1 MHRLAGTLGRDLRLG
16 ARRLLHAPLFTL
28 FAIVSLAVGVAATT
42 AVYSLLQAAIWPATG
57 VPDDAR
63 VVVVAGRTESGFLR
77 WRAIVSRA
85 DYADLRAQQM
95 SLAAIAASGSTTHAL
110 TIDGVTTYQSSE
122 VVTGSYFE
130 VLGAGALMG
139 RTLLASDDATDAPSV
154 MVISEAFWRR
164 SLHEDPGV
172 IGRIARYADQPF
184 TIVGVAAPGF
194 GGLTKLDGPQR
205 RTDVWIP
212 MSAADRLGAAAF
224 PSAIDRAQRRLTVIG
239 RLAADQS
246 ADRSSAELA
255 SIGARLDAAYPG
267 VRTDAGGRSEPLPRE
282 WSARTL
288 ATATPVPHA
297 VYVAAGAIVGLVG
310 LVLIVASTNVANLTL
325 ARGSARTAE
334 LAIRRTLGASRARLV
349 GELVAESTIVGLV
362 GGGAALLGTQWL
374 IDVIGNGIS
383 IGGATVAERFDPR
396 VDWRVFMFAS
406 AGVFIAFIVSGLVP
420 ALRLTR
426 SERTGTLGRHASG
439 AGTRRWRGQRR
450 LILAQVAIS
459 TALLLVA
466 ALGVSMVS
474 ASARQDVGFEMDR
487 LAMGVVIF
495 RGPAWNDERARATL
509 DRVVAELSQEPG
521 IGAVALSFGF
531 QIGPRSGSWV
541 TAAPEGG
548 QPDMRQGG
556 HNMYFVPASPNLLST
571 IGVAVVRGR
580 GLTDRDSAGAPPVA
594 VISQRAARLLFGT
607 TDVIDRPI
615 VWRGA
620 LNMLDRTTIHRLTI
634 VGIAGDTA
642 TGSGATR
649 TDGVIYVPVSQHPL
663 TPVPPY
669 VIVRHGDNLDGRAA
683 ATLVQTV
690 IRRAVPDLPIT
701 GGGTAMQILAERL
714 LAWRTVSLVASSLG
728 VAASLLTLVGLYGV
742 LAHVV
747 ARRTREMGVRLA
759 LGASRRQLLGLV
771 LREGLRP
778 VIMGIALGLLVGI
791 VLRVVTGSWFVGAPA
806 ANEPVVFAGVSIALL
821 LAGAAASL
829 VPARRA
835 SRVDPNVAL
844 RDL

>member
-1 MHRLAGTLGRDLRLG
+1 MRRLTGTIARDLRLG

-57 VPDDAR
+57 VPDDPG
-63 VVVVAGRTESGFLR
+63 VVVVAGRTESGFER
-77 WRAIVSRA
+77 WRAVMSRA

-95 SLAAIAASGSTTHAL
+95 SLSAVAASGSTTHAL
-110 TIDGVTTYQSSE
+110 TVDGVTTYQWSE
-122 VVTGSYFE
+122 VVTGSYFD

-139 RTLLASDDATDAPSV
+139 RTLIASDDAADAPSV

-164 SLHEDPGV
+164 ALHEDPRIV
-172 IGRIARYADQPF
+172 GRVVRYGHQPF

-194 GGLTKLDGPQR
+194 GGLTKLEGPQR

-212 MSAADRLGAAAF
+212 MSAAGRLGAAF
-224 PSAIDRAQRRLTVIG
+224 PPAIDRAQRRLAVIG
-239 RLAADQS
+239 RIAAGQS
-246 ADRSSAELA
+246 VDRASAELA

-267 VRTDAGGRSEPLPRE
+267 GRIDAGGRSSPPPRD

-288 ATATPVPHA
+288 AAATAVPQA

-334 LAIRRTLGASRARLV
+334 LAIRRTLGASRTRLV
-349 GELVAESTIVGLV
+349 GELIAESTIVGLV
-362 GGGAALLGTQWL
+362 GGAAALLGTQSL

-383 IGGATVAERFDPR
+383 IAGATVAERFDPR
-396 VDWRVFMFAS
+396 LDWRVFMFAS

-426 SERTGTLGRHASG
+426 SERTGMLGRHASG

-495 RGPAWNDERARATL
+495 RGPAWDDARARATL
-509 DRVVAELSQEPG
+509 DRLTSELAQEPA
-521 IGAVALSFGF
+521 IDKVAVAFGF
-531 QIGPRSGSWV
+531 QIGPRSASFV

-556 HNMYFVPASPNLLST
+556 VNLYFVPGSPNLLST
-571 IGVAVVRGR
+571 IGVPIVGGR
-580 GLTDRDSAGAPPVA
+580 GLTERDAAGAPPVA
-594 VISQRAARLLFGT
+594 VVSERAARLLFGT
-607 TDVIDRPI
+607 TAVIDRPI

-620 LNMLDRTTIHRLTI
+620 LNMVDRTTTSRLTI
-634 VGIAGDTA
+634 VGVARDTA
-642 TGSGATR
+642 TGSNATR
-649 TDGVIYVPVSQHPL
+649 NDGVIYVPVSQHPL

-669 VIVRHGDNLDGRAA
+669 VIVRHGEDLGGSAA
-683 ATLVQTV
+683 AMLVQAA
-690 IRRAVPDLPIT
+690 IRRTAPDLPIT
-701 GGGTAMQILAERL
+701 GGGTAMQVLAEQL
-714 LAWRTVSLVASSLG
+714 LAWRTVSLVATALG
-728 VAASLLTLVGLYGV
+728 AIASLLTLVGLYGV

-759 LGASRRQLLGLV
+759 LGATRRQLIGLV

-778 VIMGIALGLLVGI
+778 VAMGIALGLFAGI
-791 VLRVVTGSWFVGAPA
+791 VLRVVTGSWFAGAPP
-806 ANEPVVFAGVSIALL
+806 ANEPVVFAVVAAGLF
-821 LAGAAASL
+821 LAGTAACL